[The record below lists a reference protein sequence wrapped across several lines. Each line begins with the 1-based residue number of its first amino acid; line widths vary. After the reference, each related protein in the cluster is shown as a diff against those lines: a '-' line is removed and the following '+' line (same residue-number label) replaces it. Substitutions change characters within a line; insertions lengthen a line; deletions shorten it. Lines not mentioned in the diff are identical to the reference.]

1 MRVVCSAP
9 GGYLEPQSRGVCQF
23 ALPTWPPVETLNLVR
38 EHDTDHR
45 QSRRDRDLE
54 GIALTLTGDWAH
66 QCKADLRIVCSGGS
80 TTARRLACS
89 WSACGVRE
97 IQTTSPRPGTL
108 ERRPATSLSPRGSH
122 INFVME
128 SVFVTRERR
137 SWGRS
142 VGFAIGAT
150 MTFRYTTGERS
161 GNACPGSVY
170 KAAAPVWMARDVRSG
185 LCVTPP
191 DVQGGMGVRFRWGS
205 FRGGVQMC
213 GEWSLGRSC
222 WGYWFRGSW
231 GSSRWTP
238 RQHVEPVSLPA
249 SPGWPTAS
257 MRRAWCR
264 L

>member
-1 MRVVCSAP
+1 LCGRYRSRCSTLSWFMRVVCPAP

-108 ERRPATSLSPRGSH
+108 ERRPATSLSPRGFPH
-122 INFVME
+122 QLRHGECVCDP
-128 SVFVTRERR
+128 RERVLGTLR
-137 SWGRS
+137 R
-142 VGFAIGAT
+142 
-150 MTFRYTTGERS
+150 
-161 GNACPGSVY
+161 
-170 KAAAPVWMARDVRSG
+170 VRNRRNDDLSIHH
-185 LCVTPP
+185 
-191 DVQGGMGVRFRWGS
+191 
-205 FRGGVQMC
+205 RGT
-213 GEWSLGRSC
+213 LGKRL
-222 WGYWFRGSW
+222 
-231 GSSRWTP
+231 P
-238 RQHVEPVSLPA
+238 R
-249 SPGWPTAS
+249 
-257 MRRAWCR
+257 
-264 L
+264 